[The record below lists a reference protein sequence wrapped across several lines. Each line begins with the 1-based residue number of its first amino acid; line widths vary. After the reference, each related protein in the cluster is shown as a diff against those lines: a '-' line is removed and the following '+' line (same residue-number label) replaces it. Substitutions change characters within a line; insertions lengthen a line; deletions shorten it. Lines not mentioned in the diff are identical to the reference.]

1 MTWAWQLEHGS
12 NSPLPGVTAYEN
24 EASLIKDVKAAVEK
38 GKAKSGHMP
47 RVLVIGA
54 LGRCGRG
61 AVDLCT
67 KSGLEDIIVS
77 TASWSRE
84 TPKDAPI

>member
-1 MTWAWQLEHGS
+1 MAWSWQLTNGQDKAM
-12 NSPLPGVTAYEN
+12 PGVTAYEN
-24 EASLIKDVKAAVEK
+24 EDALIADVKKAVGE
-38 GKAKSGHMP
+38 GKAKAGHLP

-67 KSGLEDIIVS
+67 KAGLQDIIVS
-77 TASWSRE
+77 NLSEPRSE
-84 TPKDAPI
+84 